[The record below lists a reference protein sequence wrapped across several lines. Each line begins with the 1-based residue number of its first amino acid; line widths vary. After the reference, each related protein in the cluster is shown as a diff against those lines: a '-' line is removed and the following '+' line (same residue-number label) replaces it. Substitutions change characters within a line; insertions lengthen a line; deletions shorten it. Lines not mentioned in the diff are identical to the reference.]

1 MAAPA
6 AAEGRRKSGNRPGIL
21 RDRRSCGGETTATM
35 ISAGTVAAAISVVLL
50 TATAAS
56 GSSSRVM
63 RRRAWRQYNQ
73 TCFGEKEAELR

>member
-1 MAAPA
+1 
-6 AAEGRRKSGNRPGIL
+6 
-21 RDRRSCGGETTATM
+21 M